1 MNDKALGAAVAVISA
16 GIMGFLLWLVYGRA
30 DAGVHGG
37 ETSMLPAMNAT
48 ANFLCTLLLVAG
60 YREIRAGNKRR
71 HMACMLA
78 AVACSAIFL
87 AGYIT
92 HHYTAGDTPF
102 TGQGLVRPI
111 YFAILI
117 SHVVVTA
124 VALPMI
130 LYTLARAAS
139 GRFVEHRRIA
149 RRTLPLWLY
158 VSVTGVLI
166 FVFLRLWSHE
176 PARSPELARS
186 AEPARH
192 ESSSFTEE
200 RAARR

>member
-1 MNDKALGAAVAVISA
+1 MNDKALGAAVAAISA
-16 GIMGFLLWLVYGRA
+16 GILGFLLWLVYGRA
-30 DAGVHGG
+30 ETAGHG
-37 ETSMLPAMNAT
+37 ETSILPALNAT
-48 ANFLCTLLLVAG
+48 ANFVCTLLLVAG
-60 YREIRAGNKRR
+60 YREIRAGNRQR
-71 HMACMLA
+71 HMVCMLA
-78 AVACSAIFL
+78 AVGCSALFL
-87 AGYIT
+87 AGYVT

-102 TGQGLVRPI
+102 TGQGIVRPI

-130 LYTLARAAS
+130 LYTLARAAT

-166 FVFLRLWSHE
+166 FVFLRVW
-176 PARSPELARS
+176 R
-186 AEPARH
+186 
-192 ESSSFTEE
+192 
-200 RAARR
+200 

>member
-1 MNDKALGAAVAVISA
+1 MNDKALGAAVAAVSV
-16 GIMGFLLWLVYGRA
+16 GVMGFLLWLIYGRA
-30 DAGVHGG
+30 DTGAHG
-37 ETSMLPAMNAT
+37 EASVLPAMNAT
-48 ANFLCTLLLVAG
+48 ANFVCTLFLLAG
-60 YREIRAGNKRR
+60 YREIRAGRKQR

-87 AGYIT
+87 AGYVT

-102 TGQGLVRPI
+102 TGQGLVRPV

-130 LYTLARAAS
+130 LYTLAHAAL

-149 RRTLPLWLY
+149 RWTLPLWLY

-166 FVFLRLWSHE
+166 FVFLRVWG
-176 PARSPELARS
+176 
-186 AEPARH
+186 
-192 ESSSFTEE
+192 
-200 RAARR
+200 

>member
-16 GIMGFLLWLVYGRA
+16 GVMGFLLWLIYGRA
-30 DAGVHGG
+30 DAGSHGV
-37 ETSMLPAMNAT
+37 ESSMLPAMNAT
-48 ANFLCTLLLVAG
+48 ANFLCTLFLVAG

-71 HMACMLA
+71 HMACMLT
-78 AVACSAIFL
+78 AVACSAVFL

-102 TGQGLVRPI
+102 AGQGLVRPI

-130 LYTLARAAS
+130 LYTLAHAAS

-158 VSVTGVLI
+158 VSVTGVMI
-166 FVFLRLWSHE
+166 FVFLRIWS
-176 PARSPELARS
+176 
-186 AEPARH
+186 
-192 ESSSFTEE
+192 
-200 RAARR
+200 